1 MHIKKFIVVSLLAGI
16 LCFRAQAQPN
26 VNNGQ
31 ANNPPNQLPFG
42 GLNAADWQ
50 KMTPEQRREAMLKI
64 TEQMLR
70 GAMQMLNYP
79 DKAMQDAV
87 VAFAIEQEKA
97 LEPVREKH
105 RKVAQAL
112 INNAITEQQVGA
124 LMEELRAAEIE
135 ARDKRGRDI
144 EALEKQIKF
153 SEKPRLASLLS
164 LTGLTGE
171 QTGFINGVLG
181 NIMASMANVQANA
194 ALPNLP
200 GGPPPA
206 ANQRN

>member
-1 MHIKKFIVVSLLAGI
+1 MQIKKFIVVSLLAGA
-16 LCFRAQAQPN
+16 LSLGAQAQPN

-31 ANNPPNQLPFG
+31 AVNPPNQVPFG
-42 GLNAADWQ
+42 GLNGQDWQ

-70 GAMQMLNYP
+70 GGMDMLNVQ
-79 DKAMQDAV
+79 DKATQDAV

-105 RKVAQAL
+105 RKVAQSL
-112 INNAITEQQVGA
+112 INNAVTEQQVGA
-124 LMEELRAAEIE
+124 LMEELRVAETE
-135 ARDKRGRDI
+135 ARDKRGKDI
-144 EALEKQIKF
+144 DALEKQIHF
-153 SEKPRLASLLS
+153 SQKPRLSALLS
-164 LTGLTGE
+164 LSGLTGE
-171 QTGFINGVLG
+171 QTGFMNGVLG

-200 GGPPPA
+200 AGPPRA
-206 ANQRN
+206 AN